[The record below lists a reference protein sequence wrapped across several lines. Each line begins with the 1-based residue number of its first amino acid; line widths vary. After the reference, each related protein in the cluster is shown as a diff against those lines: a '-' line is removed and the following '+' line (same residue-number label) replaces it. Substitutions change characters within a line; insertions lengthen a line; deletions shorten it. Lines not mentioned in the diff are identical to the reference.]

1 MPTPNDQVILVI
13 TTFKE
18 STTASAQANVSNII
32 AQSDS
37 TPKFLTSNLNQSN
50 LTVTNVKG
58 PEIVVYP
65 STVNLIA
72 SVEKESTIIVATPV
86 GQQGIQG
93 PVGPIGPTGAASTVP
108 GPMGPTGATGA
119 QGIQGPTGAQGIQGI
134 QGPTGATGPQGP
146 IGISGSGVAGN
157 NDIGVMYLKGNTF
170 ATTIPFINAREI
182 VAGGI
187 TTGVLYNFQKH
198 ATTNSLQYIGTGGRF
213 HVIATFDFETE
224 VSNNTCG
231 FYVGVNRDIASG
243 LSANGDR
250 ISESEVYIHSSN
262 SSKPVAGALQTIVDL
277 NTNDRLFF
285 IVQNKDAA
293 KYILVEF
300 LKFIA
305 VPLTSERGATGA
317 TGQQG
322 IQGIQGPTGP
332 TGAISG
338 TYVTSIKGA
347 YGTVTAKGVTNEIEI
362 TTRGTS
368 ELEFGLSK
376 NVTISG
382 NLDVLG
388 NINILGTLNV
398 DGFVISKSGFQGYTG
413 NSTLE
418 TIEYVQLDG
427 GEY

>member
-18 STTASAQANVSNII
+18 STTASAQSNVSNII

-37 TPKFLTSNLNQSN
+37 TPKLLGSNQQQID

-58 PEIVVYP
+58 PEISVYP

-72 SVEKESTIIVATPV
+72 SVEQEATIILATPI

-93 PVGPIGPTGAASTVP
+93 IQGPIGETGP
-108 GPMGPTGATGA
+108 
-119 QGIQGPTGAQGIQGI
+119 QGIQGI
-134 QGPTGATGPQGP
+134 QGPTGPTGPQGP

-157 NDIGVMYLKGNTF
+157 NDVGVMYLKGNTF

-182 VAGGI
+182 VVGGI
-187 TTGVLYNFQKH
+187 TTGTLYNFQKH
-198 ATTNSLQYIGTGGRF
+198 STTNSLQYLGSGGRF

-243 LSANGDR
+243 LSANADR

-277 NTNDRLFF
+277 NTNDRIFF

-305 VPLTSERGATGA
+305 VPLTSEKGATGS
-317 TGQQG
+317 TGSQG
-322 IQGIQGPTGP
+322 VQGIQGPTGP
-332 TGAISG
+332 TGAIEG
-338 TYVTSIKGA
+338 TYVSSIKGV
-347 YGTVTAKGVTNEIEI
+347 YGSVIAKGVTNEIEI
-362 TTRGTS
+362 TTRGTT
-368 ELEFGLSK
+368 ELQFGLPQ
-376 NVTISG
+376 NVTIKG
-382 NLDVLG
+382 DLEVQG
-388 NINILGTLNV
+388 NINILGALSV
-398 DGFVISKSGFQGYTG
+398 DEIIQ
-413 NSTLE
+413 N
-418 TIEYVQLDG
+418 VQLDG